1 MTISKKYGTALKRTF
16 FHPYRIV
23 SCNSNYCDSGIDA
36 AAGSA
41 AGAGKRAGGNMCG

>member
-1 MTISKKYGTALKRTF
+1 MTYFKEVWDGTEKDF